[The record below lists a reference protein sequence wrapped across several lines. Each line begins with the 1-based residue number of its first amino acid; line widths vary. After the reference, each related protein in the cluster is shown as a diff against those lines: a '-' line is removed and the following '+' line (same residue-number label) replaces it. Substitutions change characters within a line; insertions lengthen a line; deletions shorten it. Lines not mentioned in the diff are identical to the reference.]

1 MQLNKYVCF
10 YSVTENCANICKKE
24 TPVESATTAPEPTT
38 NAPTTNVPTTNAPT
52 TNAPT
57 TIAPFNT
64 GKLTYT

>member
-1 MQLNKYVCF
+1 MFF

-24 TPVESATTAPEPTT
+24 TPVESTTTAPE
-38 NAPTTNVPTTNAPT
+38 PT